1 MALSSSFC
9 SPRKYDVFLSFRGED
24 TRNNFTSHLF
34 AAFCREKIKTF
45 IDEQLKKG
53 DDISSAL
60 LNAIEESKISVIIF
74 SKGYASS
81 TWCLE
86 ELVKILECKKRKGQ
100 TVIPVF
106 YNVDPSDVRNQT
118 GSFGDAF
125 VEHENDFRDMPQKV
139 HKWRAALTQASNLCG
154 WDSMTIRHE
163 AELVDEIVK
172 DILKKIHDISH
183 FGNSEDLV
191 GVDSHIQRINS
202 LLCIGL
208 PDFRMV
214 RPWDMRGI
222 AKTDIAGAIL
232 NQISSQF
239 EGRSFMA
246 NVREESKRVE
256 LEHLRDQILSQILGE
271 NIIETSIPPQHINK
285 RLQQIKVCIILDNV
299 DKFGH
304 LEYLTK
310 GFSRFGHGSRVIVT
324 TRDKKVLDKYGV
336 DYVYKVE
343 GFNYRESLK
352 IFCNYAFRQNH
363 CPEDLLVLSDN
374 VVNYANGSSLAL
386 KVLGSSFY
394 RQSKQDWEN
403 ALHNPK
409 QISDPDIHDM
419 LKISYDELY
428 YKEKDLFLDIACFF
442 NGEDRDYVKI
452 ILNNR
457 YLVHYGLNILAGKAL
472 TTISNN
478 KLQMRD
484 LLQEMGQRVVCHESY
499 KDPGKCSS
507 CLWYHE
513 DVYHV
518 RKKNKGTDSIEGMSL
533 DTSKVSEIHLSSRG
547 FAKMLNLKLLK
558 FYTHKHFD
566 DLGIVS
572 KEAFK
577 IKWIDL
583 HHSRDSAKIPYSSEL
598 PNLERTELLNCRKLP
613 YVVPPIHNFNHLSS
627 LCLEGCKSPKQ
638 FPSNTHFRSPIAV
651 NFSLCINLTEFPQI
665 TGNSLDLRGNEFKTL
680 PQSIKQLSQPRFL
693 YLCSCI
699 MLQSWPELPFS
710 LRYLKEKNCKQ
721 LQYSLPEL
729 PSCLQELD
737 ASECCQHVRG
747 SSFHGVDFIF
757 AYWLKL
763 NQANPLADLQLGI
776 QHTATATSRLF
787 SKE

>member
-34 AAFCREKIKTF
+34 AAFCREKIKAF

-214 RPWDMRGI
+214 RPWDMHGI
-222 AKTDIAGAIL
+222 AKTDIARAIL

-239 EGRSFMA
+239 EGG
-246 NVREESKRVE
+246 
-256 LEHLRDQILSQILGE
+256 L
-271 NIIETSIPPQHINK
+271 
-285 RLQQIKVCIILDNV
+285 
-299 DKFGH
+299 
-304 LEYLTK
+304 
-310 GFSRFGHGSRVIVT
+310 SRFGHGSRVIVT

-343 GFNYRESLK
+343 GFNYRESLE

-363 CPEDLLVLSDN
+363 FPEDLLVLSDN
-374 VVNYANGSSLAL
+374 VVDYANGSSLAL

-394 RQSKQDWEN
+394 RKSKQHWEN

-419 LKISYDELY
+419 LKISYDELN

-442 NGEDRDYVKI
+442 NGEGRDYVKI

-472 TTISNN
+472 ITISNN

-499 KDPGKCSS
+499 KDPGKYSS

-518 RKKNKGTDSIEGMSL
+518 RKKN
-533 DTSKVSEIHLSSRG
+533 
-547 FAKMLNLKLLK
+547 
-558 FYTHKHFD
+558 
-566 DLGIVS
+566 

-680 PQSIKQLSQPRFL
+680 PQSIKQLSQLRFL
-693 YLCSCI
+693 YLSSCI

-710 LRYLKEKNCKQ
+710 VSYLKAKNCKQ

-737 ASECCQHVRG
+737 ASEGCQHLRG
-747 SSFHGVDFIF
+747 SSFHRVEFIF
-757 AYWLKL
+757 ADWLKL
-763 NQANPLADLQLGI
+763 NQANPLADLRLEYGASYQRSLISRAFLSGSSVEVEHLLTIQLPLHWCTI
-776 QHTATATSRLF
+776 QRLIGF
-787 SKE
+787 SLCVVTEFEETLAAGRDYFRVKCRSNFETKTVCESETKFLEGFYNLTVAMTIGFKI

>member
-34 AAFCREKIKTF
+34 AAFCREKIKAF

-214 RPWDMRGI
+214 RPWDMHGI
-222 AKTDIAGAIL
+222 AKTDIARAIL

-271 NIIETSIPPQHINK
+271 NIIKTSIPPRYINK
-285 RLQQIKVCIILDNV
+285 RLQQMKVCIILDNV

-304 LEYLTK
+304 SEYLT
-310 GFSRFGHGSRVIVT
+310 GGLSRFGHGSRVIVT

-343 GFNYRESLK
+343 GFNYRESLE

-363 CPEDLLVLSDN
+363 FPEDLLVLSDN
-374 VVNYANGSSLAL
+374 VVDYANGSSLAL

-394 RQSKQDWEN
+394 RKSKQHWEN

-419 LKISYDELY
+419 LKISYDELN

-442 NGEDRDYVKI
+442 NGE
-452 ILNNR
+452 
-457 YLVHYGLNILAGKAL
+457 AGKAL
-472 TTISNN
+472 ITISNN

-499 KDPGKCSS
+499 KDPGKYSS

-518 RKKNKGTDSIEGMSL
+518 RKKNKGTNSIEGMSL
-533 DTSKVSEIHLSSRG
+533 D
-547 FAKMLNLKLLK
+547 M
-558 FYTHKHFD
+558 
-566 DLGIVS
+566 S

-665 TGNSLDLRGNEFKTL
+665 TGNVRPFRGTPMEEIRSSVECPNLE
-680 PQSIKQLSQPRFL
+680 
-693 YLCSCI
+693 
-699 MLQSWPELPFS
+699 
-710 LRYLKEKNCKQ
+710 NCKR
-721 LQYSLPEL
+721 LKSTNI
-729 PSCLQELD
+729 S
-737 ASECCQHVRG
+737 SKSICQRLIKTAINLRVE
-747 SSFHGVDFIF
+747 FIF
-757 AYWLKL
+757 ADWLKL
-763 NQANPLADLQLGI
+763 NQANPLADLRLGI
-776 QHTATATSRLF
+776 QQKATAAFRLF
-787 SKE
+787 SKEVSSV

>member
-106 YNVDPSDVRNQT
+106 YNVDPSNVRNQT

-183 FGNSEDLV
+183 FGNSSEDLV

-222 AKTDIAGAIL
+222 AKTDIARAIL

-271 NIIETSIPPQHINK
+271 NIIETSIPPQYINK
-285 RLQQIKVCIILDNV
+285 KLQQMKVCIILDNM

-310 GFSRFGHGSRVIVT
+310 GLSRFGHGSRVIVT

-343 GFNYRESLK
+343 GFNYGESLE

-374 VVNYANGSSLAL
+374 VVNYANRSSLAL

-394 RQSKQDWEN
+394 RKSKQDWEN

-409 QISDPDIHDM
+409 QISDPDIRDM
-419 LKISYDELY
+419 LKISYDELN

-472 TTISNN
+472 ITISNN
-478 KLQMRD
+478 KLQMSD

-518 RKKNKGTDSIEGMSL
+518 RKKNK
-533 DTSKVSEIHLSSRG
+533 VS
-547 FAKMLNLKLLK
+547 
-558 FYTHKHFD
+558 
-566 DLGIVS
+566 
-572 KEAFK
+572 
-577 IKWIDL
+577 
-583 HHSRDSAKIPYSSEL
+583 
-598 PNLERTELLNCRKLP
+598 
-613 YVVPPIHNFNHLSS
+613 
-627 LCLEGCKSPKQ
+627 
-638 FPSNTHFRSPIAV
+638 
-651 NFSLCINLTEFPQI
+651 
-665 TGNSLDLRGNEFKTL
+665 
-680 PQSIKQLSQPRFL
+680 
-693 YLCSCI
+693 
-699 MLQSWPELPFS
+699 
-710 LRYLKEKNCKQ
+710 
-721 LQYSLPEL
+721 
-729 PSCLQELD
+729 
-737 ASECCQHVRG
+737 
-747 SSFHGVDFIF
+747 
-757 AYWLKL
+757 
-763 NQANPLADLQLGI
+763 
-776 QHTATATSRLF
+776 
-787 SKE
+787 

>member
-34 AAFCREKIKTF
+34 AAFCREKIKAF

-214 RPWDMRGI
+214 RPWDMHGI
-222 AKTDIAGAIL
+222 AKTDIARAIL

-239 EGRSFMA
+239 E
-246 NVREESKRVE
+246 
-256 LEHLRDQILSQILGE
+256 
-271 NIIETSIPPQHINK
+271 
-285 RLQQIKVCIILDNV
+285 
-299 DKFGH
+299 
-304 LEYLTK
+304 EYLT
-310 GFSRFGHGSRVIVT
+310 GGLSRFGHGSRVIVT

-343 GFNYRESLK
+343 GFNYRESLE

-363 CPEDLLVLSDN
+363 FPEDLLVLSDN
-374 VVNYANGSSLAL
+374 VVDYANGSSLAL

-394 RQSKQDWEN
+394 RKSKQHWEN

-419 LKISYDELY
+419 LKISYDELN

-442 NGEDRDYVKI
+442 NGEGRDYVKI

-472 TTISNN
+472 ITISNN

-499 KDPGKCSS
+499 KDPGKYSS

-518 RKKNKGTDSIEGMSL
+518 RKKN
-533 DTSKVSEIHLSSRG
+533 
-547 FAKMLNLKLLK
+547 
-558 FYTHKHFD
+558 
-566 DLGIVS
+566 

-680 PQSIKQLSQPRFL
+680 PQSIKQLSQLRFL
-693 YLCSCI
+693 YLSSCI

-710 LRYLKEKNCKQ
+710 VSYLKAKNCKQ

-737 ASECCQHVRG
+737 ASEGCQHLRG
-747 SSFHGVDFIF
+747 SSFHRVEFIF
-757 AYWLKL
+757 ADWLKL
-763 NQANPLADLQLGI
+763 NQANPLADLRLEYGASYQRSLISRAFLSGSSVEVEHLLTIQLPLHWCTI
-776 QHTATATSRLF
+776 QRLIGF
-787 SKE
+787 SLCVVTEFEETLAAGRDYFRVKCRSNFETKTVCESETKFLEGFYNLTVAMTIGFKI

>member
-34 AAFCREKIKTF
+34 AAFCREKIKAF

-214 RPWDMRGI
+214 RPWDMHGI
-222 AKTDIAGAIL
+222 AKTDIARAIL

-239 EGRSFMA
+239 EGG
-246 NVREESKRVE
+246 
-256 LEHLRDQILSQILGE
+256 L
-271 NIIETSIPPQHINK
+271 
-285 RLQQIKVCIILDNV
+285 
-299 DKFGH
+299 
-304 LEYLTK
+304 
-310 GFSRFGHGSRVIVT
+310 SRFGHGSRVIVT

-343 GFNYRESLK
+343 GFNYRESLE

-363 CPEDLLVLSDN
+363 FPEDLLVLSDN
-374 VVNYANGSSLAL
+374 VVDYANGSSLAL

-394 RQSKQDWEN
+394 RKSKQHWEN

-419 LKISYDELY
+419 LKISYDELN

-442 NGEDRDYVKI
+442 NGEGRDYVKI

-472 TTISNN
+472 ITISNN

-499 KDPGKCSS
+499 KDPGKYSS

-518 RKKNKGTDSIEGMSL
+518 RKKNKGTNSIEGMSL
-533 DTSKVSEIHLSSRG
+533 D
-547 FAKMLNLKLLK
+547 M
-558 FYTHKHFD
+558 
-566 DLGIVS
+566 S

-680 PQSIKQLSQPRFL
+680 PQSIKQLSQLRFL
-693 YLCSCI
+693 YLSSCI

-710 LRYLKEKNCKQ
+710 VSYLKAKNCKQ

-737 ASECCQHVRG
+737 ASEGCQHLRG
-747 SSFHGVDFIF
+747 SSFHRVEFIF
-757 AYWLKL
+757 ADWLKL
-763 NQANPLADLQLGI
+763 NQANPLADLRLEYGASYQRSLISRAFLSGSSVEVEHLLTIQLPLHWCTI
-776 QHTATATSRLF
+776 QRLIGF
-787 SKE
+787 SLCVVTEFEETLAAGRDYFRVKCRSNFETKTVCESETKFLEGFYNLTVAMTIGFKI